1 MNVLVTGASGFVGS
15 ALVPFLTRAGHRV
28 IPLQRGRDGAP
39 PPSAPH
45 WNPTRNEINL
55 DSAEAIDAVIHLA
68 GETIAQR
75 WTAEAKKRMRDS
87 RVDGTRLLSAALAK
101 LSTKPRA
108 LLCASAVGIYG
119 NRGDEPLTESSP
131 PGTGFLAEL
140 GQEWEAA
147 ARPAADAGI
156 RVVHLRFGVLLDPS
170 GGALKNMLP
179 PFRSGVG
186 GRLGSGKQFISWAT
200 RDEAVRAID
209 HALNA
214 TDLSG
219 PVNVVS
225 PHPTPNAEFTKT
237 LARILGRPAILPMP
251 AFALRLLAGE
261 MADEALLSSA
271 RVVPERLQ
279 KTGFR
284 FEDPDLEPALRKLL
298 QHR

>member
-1 MNVLVTGASGFVGS
+1 MNILLTGASGFVGS
-15 ALVPFLTRAGHRV
+15 ALTPFLARAGHRV

-39 PPSAPH
+39 PPSAPQ
-45 WNPTRNEINL
+45 WDPVQNQIDLAPG
-55 DSAEAIDAVIHLA
+55 AFDAVIHLA
-68 GETIAQR
+68 GENIAQR
-75 WTAEAKKRMRDS
+75 WTAEAKKRIRAS
-87 RVDGTRLLSAALAK
+87 RVDATRLLSTALAK
-101 LSTKPRA
+101 LTNKPRA

-131 PGTGFLAEL
+131 VGTGFLAEL
-140 GQEWEAA
+140 CREWEAA
-147 ARPAADAGI
+147 AQPAADAGI

-186 GRLGSGKQFISWAT
+186 GRLGSGKQFVSWAT
-200 RDEAVRAID
+200 RDDAVRAID

-219 PVNVVS
+219 PVNVAS
-225 PHPTPNAEFTKT
+225 PHPVPNAEFTKT
-237 LARILGRPAILPMP
+237 LARILGRPAIMAMP

-271 RVVPERLQ
+271 RVVPERLE
-279 KTGFR
+279 KSGFH
-284 FEDPDLEPALRKLL
+284 FEGPELEPALRKLL
-298 QHR
+298 ERH